1 MYSRGSE
8 PTQRSP
14 NLGDSRGSS
23 QLRKSNSELD
33 PSRRSTVSERSSKLR
48 GGRSS
53 RGSQS
58 DPVNQKRFGSRIAGL
73 ESQLQL
79 AQEELKNLKDQLTSA
94 QAAKEQAEQELEKK
108 DTDSVIPEAE
118 ELLEEHSP
126 PIEIEESNETDANE
140 NDSACQQETDVFEVP
155 VEKSLGISQPNEDSE
170 LNVEVNSSTITAAI
184 SEPGKQIVNELAL
197 KNEEI
202 SLLVA
207 KMGEKES
214 ELTSFSQENENLKT
228 HLHEA
233 TMEISSARVKEEE
246 LKLRLRQVE
255 EELRSAQGQILH
267 SNALLETVEG
277 EKEALE
283 TEMTR
288 LRVQTEQ
295 WRKAADAAAL
305 VLAGDAEM
313 NARGLSTRFESMD
326 KHYCSAFEPPLGG
339 YAGFLDSQG
348 LDNDSDDGYGNG
360 KKKSSGVR
368 MFGDLWKK
376 KSQK

>member
-1 MYSRGSE
+1 MPRLSRGSE
-8 PTQRSP
+8 LTQRSP
-14 NLGDSRGSS
+14 NLGDGRGSS

-48 GGRSS
+48 GGRSP

-79 AQEELKNLKDQLTSA
+79 AQEELKNLKDQLTFA
-94 QAAKEQAEQELEKK
+94 QAAKEQAQQELENKA
-108 DTDSVIPEAE
+108 TDSVIPEAE

-140 NDSACQQETDVFEVP
+140 NDSACQQETDVFEVL

-170 LNVEVNSSTITAAI
+170 LNLSTITTAI
-184 SEPGKQIVNELAL
+184 SEPGEQIVNELAL

-214 ELTSFSQENENLKT
+214 ELASVSQENEKLKT
-228 HLHEA
+228 QLHEA

-295 WRKAADAAAL
+295 WRKSADAAAL